1 VSPTISF
8 GNTWTRGPIDNSAGA
23 PRGQDF
29 ASFLLGLPTGG
40 SMSRAA
46 EYTERSGVFA
56 LYAHNDWRVRNNLT
70 PQPRSQVGVRES
82 ADRSRMTT

>member
-1 VSPTISF
+1 MSPTISF
-8 GNTWTRGPIDNSAGA
+8 SNTWTRGPIDNSAAA

-70 PQPRSQVGVRES
+70 LNLGLRWEIRES
-82 ADRSRMTT
+82 PDGS